1 MVFETQFREP
11 VRVISNSGSREKITY
26 SPVFDEN
33 GVMELVES
41 GRENLYDYIQ
51 SFKESTDINV
61 ILKKYASG
69 DVSALAKSQGSFF
82 DCTGMPR
89 TYAEMLNTVIAAE
102 NTFNSLPV
110 DEREKYGFSFER
122 WLSEL
127 DKSSSAG
134 SEPSG
139 TEPVGSDPVSSV
151 QGGVSE

>member
-1 MVFETQFREP
+1 MVFDTQFRAP
-11 VRVISNSGSREKITY
+11 VRVFANVGSREKITY

-33 GVMELVES
+33 GVMDLVES

-89 TYAEMLNTVIAAE
+89 TYAEMLNTLISAE

-110 DEREKYGFSFER
+110 DEREKFGFSFER
-122 WLSEL
+122 WLSEF
-127 DKSSSAG
+127 DKIT
-134 SEPSG
+134 SE
-139 TEPVGSDPVSSV
+139 VSPDD
-151 QGGVSE
+151 VSPEVVSPEEGDSE

>member
-1 MVFETQFREP
+1 MVFETQFRDP
-11 VRVISNSGSREKITY
+11 TRVFSNSGSREKIMY

-51 SFKESTDINV
+51 SFKESVDINV

-89 TYAEMLNTVIAAE
+89 TYAEMLNTLIAAE

-110 DEREKYGFSFER
+110 EEREKCGFSFER
-122 WLSEL
+122 WLANLDICTDDSLVLDGGDSVPSEKVG
-127 DKSSSAG
+127 D
-134 SEPSG
+134 SE
-139 TEPVGSDPVSSV
+139 
-151 QGGVSE
+151 

>member
-1 MVFETQFREP
+1 MAFETQFRAP
-11 VRVISNSGSREKITY
+11 VRVFSNPGCREKVMY

-69 DVSALAKSQGSFF
+69 DVSALAKTQGSFL

-89 TYAEMLNTVIAAE
+89 TYAEMLNSLIAAE
-102 NTFNSLPV
+102 NTFNSLSV
-110 DEREKYGFSFER
+110 EEREKFGFSFER
-122 WLSEL
+122 WLANL
-127 DKSSSAG
+127 DQG
-134 SEPSG
+134 IN
-139 TEPVGSDPVSSV
+139 DSSV
-151 QGGVSE
+151 SDGGDSVLSEEVGDSE

>member
-1 MVFETQFREP
+1 MVFENQFRAP
-11 VRVISNSGSREKITY
+11 ARVFSNPGCREKVTY

-89 TYAEMLNTVIAAE
+89 TYAEMLNTLIAAE
-102 NTFNSLPV
+102 NTFNSLSV
-110 DEREKYGFSFER
+110 DEREKFGFSFER
-122 WLSEL
+122 WLSEF
-127 DKSSSAG
+127 DKLVP
-134 SEPSG
+134 E
-139 TEPVGSDPVSSV
+139 VSSDAIS
-151 QGGVSE
+151 SEDSSLKEGDSE

>member
-1 MVFETQFREP
+1 MEFETQFRAP
-11 VRVISNSGSREKITY
+11 VRVFSNPGCRETVTY

-61 ILKKYASG
+61 ILKKYAAG

-89 TYAEMLNTVIAAE
+89 TYAEMLNSLISAE

-110 DEREKYGFSFER
+110 EEREKFDFSFER
-122 WLSEL
+122 WLADFDKVSYDSPVCDGGDSVLSEEVG
-127 DKSSSAG
+127 D
-134 SEPSG
+134 
-139 TEPVGSDPVSSV
+139 TE
-151 QGGVSE
+151 

>member
-1 MVFETQFREP
+1 MAFETQFRDP
-11 VRVISNSGSREKITY
+11 VRVFSNPGCREKVTY

-89 TYAEMLNTVIAAE
+89 TYAEMLNSLIAAE
-102 NTFNSLPV
+102 NTFNSLSV
-110 DEREKYGFSFER
+110 EEREKFGFSFER
-122 WLSEL
+122 WLANL
-127 DKSSSAG
+127 DQG
-134 SEPSG
+134 IN
-139 TEPVGSDPVSSV
+139 DSSV
-151 QGGVSE
+151 LVGGDSEFSEEEGDSE